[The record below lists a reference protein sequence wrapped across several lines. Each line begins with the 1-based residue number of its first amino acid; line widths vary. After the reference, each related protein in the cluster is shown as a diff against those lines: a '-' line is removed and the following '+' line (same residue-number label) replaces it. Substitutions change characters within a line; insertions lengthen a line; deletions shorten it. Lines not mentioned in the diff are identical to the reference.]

1 VRVPQKVAHPQFMLT
16 AWASPGSRDPGIY
29 SELNCAHIPGVQI
42 SDHLKK
48 KKKKKEGGREEGRE
62 RKENERKERKK
73 KRKKEERKRLCGVI
87 LT

>member
-1 VRVPQKVAHPQFMLT
+1 MLT

-48 KKKKKEGGREEGRE
+48 KKKKRREGGRKGEKEKKMKGKKGK
-62 RKENERKERKK
+62 RKEKK
-73 KRKKEERKRLCGVI
+73 KRERGFVGSY
-87 LT
+87 